1 MKNTIIN
8 IILVLVGVLIL
19 FGLSS
24 LTCFVLSL
32 VFKFDV
38 TLGNIFRTTLGYF
51 GIVLVKSF
59 VKTVYKMKNQSKD

>member
-8 IILVLVGVLIL
+8 LVLVLVGVLVL

-38 TLGNIFRTTLGYF
+38 TFGNILRTTLVYF